1 MVLFISFNIF
11 FRMCCGHGAR
21 FSTRFFFFFRIGPG
35 TFSPFSHGQSAPRG
49 LSTLLSNAAP
59 RKETFTT
66 KFTHLK

>member
-1 MVLFISFNIF
+1 MVLFISFSIF

-21 FSTRFFFFFRIGPG
+21 FSTRRFFFRIGPG